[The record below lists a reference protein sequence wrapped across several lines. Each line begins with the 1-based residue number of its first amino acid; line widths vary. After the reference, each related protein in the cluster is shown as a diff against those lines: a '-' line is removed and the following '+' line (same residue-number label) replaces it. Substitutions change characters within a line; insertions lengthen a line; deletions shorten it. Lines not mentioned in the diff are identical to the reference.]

1 MYLVFSIHIVH
12 VIPLFVYL
20 NVIYIPF
27 LGHSKVEKL
36 PAGPM
41 LTKSIPPMITNPI
54 YNGPIYDII
63 AAEPPKSPVKQIMSE
78 TPRYSNDPPSLPP
91 PRKQSVNTSPVNESE
106 NEKFG
111 ASSCN
116 ELTPIGDEYTIME
129 PASVRMIQPTLPL
142 DPKDEYV
149 TMKS

>member
-1 MYLVFSIHIVH
+1 MLFIV
-12 VIPLFVYL
+12 PFLT
-20 NVIYIPF
+20 F

-41 LTKSIPPMITNPI
+41 LTKPLPPMVTNPI

-63 AAEPPKSPVKQIMSE
+63 ATEPPKSPVKQSMSE
-78 TPRYSNDPPSLPP
+78 TPRYSNDPPCLPP

-129 PASVRMIQPTLPL
+129 PASVRMIRPTLPL

>member
-1 MYLVFSIHIVH
+1 MYSVFSIHVVH
-12 VIPLFVYL
+12 VIPLFVCL
-20 NVIYIPF
+20 NVIYI
-27 LGHSKVEKL
+27 GHSEVEKL
-36 PAGPM
+36 TAGPM
-41 LTKSIPPMITNPI
+41 LAKPIPPMITNPI

-63 AAEPPKSPVKQIMSE
+63 ATEPPKSPVKQKMSE
-78 TPRYSNDPPSLPP
+78 NPRYSNDPPSLPA

-106 NEKFG
+106 NEKYG
-111 ASSCN
+111 ASLCN

-129 PASVRMIQPTLPL
+129 PASVRTMQPTFPL